1 MIQLIDICMNN
12 FFSKELIEIDLNVD
26 TSKEVIEKLS
36 KLLYEGGYVK
46 DSFLNAVI
54 EREKKYA
61 TGIPLDPV
69 GIAIPHTDG
78 IHVKKMA
85 VAVGAFIRAS
95 QPFPAAK
102 PIKFGTMGGDGKI
115 DVDLVFLMALS
126 DCKSQI
132 SLLQRFAEFFQQTD
146 EIEKIK
152 KAGDKDTIL
161 RILKSEIKN
170 KS

>member
-1 MIQLIDICMNN
+1 MNN

-26 TSKEVIEKLS
+26 TSKEVIEKLG

-61 TGIPLDPV
+61 TGIPLEPV

-85 VAVGAFIRAS
+85 VAVGVL
-95 QPFPAAK
+95 AK

-132 SLLQRFAEFFQQTD
+132 TLLQRFADFFQQTD

-161 RILKSEIKN
+161 RILKREIKN